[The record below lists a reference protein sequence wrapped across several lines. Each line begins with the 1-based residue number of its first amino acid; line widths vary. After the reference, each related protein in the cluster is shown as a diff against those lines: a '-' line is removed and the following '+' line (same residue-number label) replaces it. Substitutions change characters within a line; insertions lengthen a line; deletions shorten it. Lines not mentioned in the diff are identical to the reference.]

1 MLLFGER
8 FASNYAKEAG
18 NDARRSLL
26 LRESNAVALDGVN
39 EISAVNGARMPEK
52 MRKK

>member
-18 NDARRSLL
+18 NDARRSVLP
-26 LRESNAVALDGVN
+26 RESNAVALDGQMRFPRSMTR
-39 EISAVNGARMPEK
+39 ECLRK
-52 MRKK
+52 LRKK